1 MFQGARQELKN
12 QNLSEDLVV
21 MKVAG
26 YRNYNSLEEGIL
38 TAPPNWSS
46 NPKEISEFINTQLV
60 SKGGWGNEAVEI
72 GLWYANQEIVNN

>member
-1 MFQGARQELKN
+1 
-12 QNLSEDLVV
+12 

-26 YRNYNSLEEGIL
+26 YRNYNSLEEDIL